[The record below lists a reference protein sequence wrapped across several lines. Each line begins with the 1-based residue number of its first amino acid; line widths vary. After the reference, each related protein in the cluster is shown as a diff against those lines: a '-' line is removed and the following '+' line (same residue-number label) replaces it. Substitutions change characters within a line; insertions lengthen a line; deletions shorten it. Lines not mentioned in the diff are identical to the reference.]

1 MEKIILPHVWGL
13 NTLNKP
19 QEILKFRDFGILGF
33 GDWNLEFLEFQFLN
47 SSIPSFSIFTN
58 I

>member
-13 NTLNKP
+13 NTLDKP
-19 QEILKFRDFGILGF
+19 QEILKFRDFGIQGF

-47 SSIPSFSIFTN
+47 SLIPSF
-58 I
+58 

>member
-13 NTLNKP
+13 TTLNKP
-19 QEILKFRDFGILGF
+19 QEILKFMDFGIQGF

-47 SSIPSFSIFTN
+47 PSIPSF
-58 I
+58 